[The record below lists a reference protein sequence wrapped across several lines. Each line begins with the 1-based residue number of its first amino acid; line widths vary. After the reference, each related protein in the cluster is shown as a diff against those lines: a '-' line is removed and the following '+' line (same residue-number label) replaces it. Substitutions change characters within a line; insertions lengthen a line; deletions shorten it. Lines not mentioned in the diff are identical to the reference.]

1 MSNLFVNNR
10 IQKKL
15 KIVVIAPLLI
25 VILILLSCNK
35 TEETNTNFEIFGE
48 DALLKNIKVNIIKN
62 REDDV
67 EKKQT
72 LLFNGKQFSVQ
83 EENETAYFYRI
94 YLSYKDSLVSV
105 LEYENIL
112 RGDKNQINQVYLFKE
127 KDGISFKFIGSKEFL
142 PDIDNRPAEQFITLE
157 QYFLQKNINTVEG
170 KSKVREL
177 FFDFYHR

>member
-1 MSNLFVNNR
+1 MTNLFRNRR
-10 IQKKL
+10 IQENLRLGVKTF
-15 KIVVIAPLLI
+15 LLLFT
-25 VILILLSCNK
+25 LILLSCNK

-48 DALLKNIKVNIIKN
+48 DALFKNIKVNIIKN
-62 REDDV
+62 REDGV

-72 LLFNGKQFSVQ
+72 LLFNGKQFSVK

-112 RGDKNQINQVYLFKE
+112 RGDKNQINQIYLFKE

-142 PDIDNRPAEQFITLE
+142 PDIDNRPAERFITLE

-177 FFDFYHR
+177 FFDFYE